1 MLNPVLEIDYDFPKK
16 FLLDFFEKFYP
27 NMKDYNTPEY
37 LKGIT
42 ELDDTVPGFKVDE
55 VNYFNKELREVSQ
68 QFCDTYNIED
78 EFSPHFLVVE
88 PNSYLPWHVDG
99 KEATCAVNCLLSND
113 NVPVE
118 FDSGNYNYNTA
129 LLNIRER
136 HRVQNGPTQRVIFRI
151 SFVGKLSYDEIYNK
165 ILNRDL
171 NA

>member
-1 MLNPVLEIDYDFPKK
+1 MTNPSVLNIDYKFPKD
-16 FLLDFFEKFYP
+16 FLLEFFNNFYP
-27 NMKDYNTPEY
+27 DMSDYKTPDY
-37 LKGIT
+37 LQDIT
-42 ELDDTVPGFKVDE
+42 DLDDIVPGFKVDE

-68 QFCDTYNIED
+68 KFCDTYNIED

-99 KEATCAVNCLLSND
+99 KEATCAVNCLLSED

-118 FDSGNYNYNTA
+118 FDDGTYSYNTA
-129 LLNIRER
+129 LLNIRQR

-165 ILNRDL
+165 IISRD
-171 NA
+171 